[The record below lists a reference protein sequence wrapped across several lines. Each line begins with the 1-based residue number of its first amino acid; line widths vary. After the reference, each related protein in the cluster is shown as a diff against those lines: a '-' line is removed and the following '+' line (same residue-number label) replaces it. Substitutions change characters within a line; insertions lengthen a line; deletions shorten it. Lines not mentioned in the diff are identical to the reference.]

1 MGSIAERKVKRR
13 FLALKTTILKTLKLK
28 KAD

>member
-1 MGSIAERKVKRR
+1 MKGAAERKVKGRL
-13 FLALKTTILKTLKLK
+13 LALKTIILKTLKLK